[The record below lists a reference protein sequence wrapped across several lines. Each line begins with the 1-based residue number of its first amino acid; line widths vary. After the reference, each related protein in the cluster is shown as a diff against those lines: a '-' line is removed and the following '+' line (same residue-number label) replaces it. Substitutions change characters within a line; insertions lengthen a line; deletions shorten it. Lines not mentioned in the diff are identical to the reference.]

1 MKLHFM
7 QTSFILAQLF
17 SITLACYDVDSPVSE
32 NVDVL
37 HMLSRPDDPNAW
49 LPPSDSLIP
58 SLSAPDDDDGSPYP
72 DNEGTFFD
80 LVGISKRQLR
90 KRPNMSGTN
99 MAGTDVSASEDQPSD
114 EEIDRGVDYYLDSL
128 FHGKFD

>member
-1 MKLHFM
+1 
-7 QTSFILAQLF
+7 
-17 SITLACYDVDSPVSE
+17 
-32 NVDVL
+32 
-37 HMLSRPDDPNAW
+37 PDEPNAW
-49 LPPSDSLIP
+49 LHPSDSLIP
-58 SLSAPDDDDGSPYP
+58 PPSVLDDDGSSYP

-80 LVGISKRQLR
+80 VVGISKRQLR

-99 MAGTDVSASEDQPSD
+99 TAGTDVSASEDQPSD